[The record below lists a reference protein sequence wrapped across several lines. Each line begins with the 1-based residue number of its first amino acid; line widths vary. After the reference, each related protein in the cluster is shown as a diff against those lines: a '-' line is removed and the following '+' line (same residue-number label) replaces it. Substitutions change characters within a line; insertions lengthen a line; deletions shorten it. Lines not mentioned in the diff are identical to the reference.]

1 MKLLRTLIWITLPAL
16 AVSAGAEGLS
26 RADAVAMAVRSNPD
40 VRKSVADLAI
50 LDGRGREALADA
62 LPELTLVGSATR
74 YRDPSLLNSSS
85 FDSFPPELR
94 DSLTP
99 IPANLYEGVATVKQT
114 LFSFKLG
121 KAIRAAR
128 FGQALGR
135 EQVRQ
140 TERSIALD
148 AIQAYNACLLGLER
162 VRVTEKAVRQKE
174 KHLEMARN
182 RRQAGVAT
190 ELDVLR
196 SEVDVENQRTELLR
210 ARGQVELAR
219 GLLNSVMLRPIDDPV
234 DPTDSLTY
242 VAFETTLDQAVR
254 EALAHRPEMKAAGLM
269 VKARDQLVGVARA
282 EARPHLDFGAAWGY
296 SVRKPGNFLDANF
309 RKWNAGITLTVPVF
323 DGFRTAGKV
332 AQAQGERDKAAQD
345 ETATGNRIRLDAKEA
360 FDRLRVA
367 RSILEAAELNVAQA
381 QKAAD
386 MTQANY
392 NLGAATTLDV
402 LDTQAA
408 LTLAESN
415 RVQGLYEH
423 ANARAA
429 LRYVMGRD
437 PLDPTNGER

>member
-1 MKLLRTLIWITLPAL
+1 MTLLALSVPAR
-16 AVSAGAEGLS
+16 AEGLS
-26 RADAVAMAVRSNPD
+26 RAEAVAMAVRSNPD

-62 LPELTLVGSATR
+62 LPELTLIGWATR
-74 YRDPSLLNSSS
+74 YRDPGLLNSSS
-85 FDSFPPELR
+85 FDSFPAELR

-99 IPANLYEGVATVKQT
+99 IPANLYESVATVKQT

-121 KAIRAAR
+121 RAIRAAR

-140 TERSIALD
+140 SERSIALD
-148 AIQAYNACLLGLER
+148 AIQAYNAHLLGLER

-242 VAFETTLDQAVR
+242 VAFETTLDEAVR
-254 EALAHRPEMKAAGLM
+254 EALAHRPEMKAADLM
-269 VKARDQLVGVARA
+269 LKAREELVGVARA
-282 EARPHLDFGAAWGY
+282 ESRPRLDFVAAWGY

-309 RKWNAGITLTVPVF
+309 QKWNAGITLTVPVF

-415 RVQGLYEH
+415 RVQALYEH

-437 PLDPTNGER
+437 PLDPANGER